1 MSRTSLHR
9 PRRPRAVWD
18 RSVAGTR
25 LLPSPFLPPG
35 DGRSIDPSRHTHPT
49 GPCRG
54 YALFLRRPAPATCQ
68 GLCPDFVGSPEASAP
83 RVYSPVAPL
92 GTPSSHGDGKED
104 TPDLLRT
111 VESVWDSFPFL
122 DSPVV
127 PLGEP
132 HPSSNGSESALPS
145 LRMVKRFP
153 HTDRPEVPSRL
164 VPSRSGAGW
173 SPSPRALVTA
183 LPSPSQ
189 FSLSFRGPARD
200 LGRGIPLSRTLRKSF
215 PNPRRRQSIKLARH
229 SINLQSRP
237 INYQSTTNQDQ
248 SIDNQPPIKANQSP
262 PCRTPP
268 SPHV

>member
-9 PRRPRAVWD
+9 PRRNRAVLH
-18 RSVAGTR
+18 RPAPGTR
-25 LLPSPFLPPG
+25 LLPIPFPPTVSPSIPLPG
-35 DGRSIDPSRHTHPT
+35 DGRSIDSTRHTYLL
-49 GPCRG
+49 GRSRG
-54 YALFLRRPAPATCQ
+54 YAPFLRRPAPATCQ
-68 GLCPDFVGSPEASAP
+68 GLCPDFVGSPEAIAP

-164 VPSRSGAGW
+164 VPSRVWRGLAPQPTRLGHGPSIAFPVLIVIPRPREGSGAGN
-173 SPSPRALVTA
+173 SP
-183 LPSPSQ
+183 LPDTSQILSQPSQ
-189 FSLSFRGPARD
+189 A
-200 LGRGIPLSRTLRKSF
+200 
-215 PNPRRRQSIKLARH
+215 
-229 SINLQSRP
+229 SINQTS
-237 INYQSTTNQDQ
+237 
-248 SIDNQPPIKANQSP
+248 
-262 PCRTPP
+262 
-268 SPHV
+268 